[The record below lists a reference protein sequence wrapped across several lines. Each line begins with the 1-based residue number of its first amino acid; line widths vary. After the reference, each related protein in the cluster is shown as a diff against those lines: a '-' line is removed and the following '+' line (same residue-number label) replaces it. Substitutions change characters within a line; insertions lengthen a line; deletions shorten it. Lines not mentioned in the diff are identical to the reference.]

1 MIKRISQV
9 AKDPSR
15 NHGFEAGF
23 TLIELLMVLL
33 IMIIVAGMG
42 VPKFMNFIHAAR
54 LEGACSDLSGLFQ
67 QARIRAVQDDNY
79 YTTYIITV
87 GTTREAYVDLKK
99 NGGTGPDTLDPLIQI
114 ANEVTPVAASG
125 APNTSSLKGLFLPS
139 GSTLT
144 VNDGEAS
151 TTPVI
156 FSARG
161 LPCTSESVTGGSI
174 CNSAG
179 GATAFWLFFQDNVTL
194 MWEAVTISPA
204 GRIQRWRHAGATWT
218 KF

>member
-1 MIKRISQV
+1 MKKRINRLNEFSSGYRGS
-9 AKDPSR
+9 K
-15 NHGFEAGF
+15 AGF
-23 TLIELLMVLL
+23 TLLELMLVAL
-33 IMIIVAGMG
+33 ITILVAGFG
-42 VPKFMNFIHAAR
+42 VPKFLNFIHAAR
-54 LEGACSDLSGLFQ
+54 LEGACSDFSGLLQ

-79 YTTYIITV
+79 YTTYIYKS

-99 NGGTGPDTLDPLIQI
+99 NGGTGPDTLDPLIQM
-114 ANEVTPVAASG
+114 AYEVTPVAASS
-125 APNTSSLKGLFLPS
+125 APDTSSLKALFLPS
-139 GSTLT
+139 GSTL
-144 VNDGEAS
+144 VVSDAESA

-156 FSARG
+156 FSSRG

-204 GRIQRWRHAGATWT
+204 GRIQRWRHAGTSWI